1 MSAFGVFWN
10 WRANGYL
17 SGTTPKRMLLLKL
30 FFKRLSVRKQ
40 ADFMKRRGIVLG
52 TRRKSGRQ
60 AYLYMVNSLF
70 AEILYENDNPRL
82 KVEALVVLDGLKN
95 FNRYMEND
103 VRSIGRTPQ
112 NNFWMS

>member
-1 MSAFGVFWN
+1 
-10 WRANGYL
+10 
-17 SGTTPKRMLLLKL
+17 MLLLKL
-30 FFKRLSVRKQ
+30 FFKRLSVGKQ

-52 TRRKSGRQ
+52 TRRKNGRQ

-82 KVEALVVLDGLKN
+82 KVEALVVLDGLQN